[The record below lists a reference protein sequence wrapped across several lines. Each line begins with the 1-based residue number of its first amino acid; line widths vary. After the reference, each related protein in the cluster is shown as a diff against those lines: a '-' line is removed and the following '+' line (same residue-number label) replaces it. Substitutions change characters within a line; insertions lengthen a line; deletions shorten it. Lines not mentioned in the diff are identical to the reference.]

1 MKKFMKTMTAVI
13 ALTLLVGSV
22 GCTSTAKTVFQKE
35 TTAAAATT
43 TAATTAAA
51 TTAAPA
57 DATTAPADTG
67 TGTKD
72 PTKLVMGTN
81 AAFPPFEY
89 LEGSAVVG
97 VDADLMAAIA
107 KELGLTLEIS
117 DMEFDSLPTA
127 LSNGQIDVIAAGFS
141 VKPDRE
147 ETMDFSTPYYTAA
160 QTIIVLKDSKIAT
173 VDDLKDKIIGVQSGT
188 TGQFGAEK
196 LTSTDNIKGFASG
209 MLAVE
214 ALKNKQ
220 VDAVII
226 DNNPAK
232 AYGDQNLDTI
242 TLIEG
247 QFADEEYALAV
258 AKGNTVL
265 LTKIND
271 ALAKLKADGSFD
283 AIISKYV
290 K

>member
-1 MKKFMKTMTAVI
+1 MKKFMKTMAAVM
-13 ALTLLVGSV
+13 ALALLAASV
-22 GCTSTAKTVFQKE
+22 GCASSAKTDFEKE
-35 TTAAAATT
+35 TTAAVTT
-43 TAATTAAA
+43 TAAE

-57 DATTAPADTG
+57 ETSADATAPADTDL
-67 TGTKD
+67 GTKD

-89 LEGSAVVG
+89 LEGDAIVG

-107 KELGLTLEIS
+107 AELGLTLEIS

-127 LSNGQIDVIAAGFS
+127 LANGQIDVIAAGFTI
-141 VKPDRE
+141 KPDRE
-147 ETMDFSTPYYTAA
+147 ETMDFSAPYYTAA
-160 QTIIVLKDSKIAT
+160 QTIIVLKDSEIAT
-173 VDDLKDKIIGVQSGT
+173 VDDLTDKVIGVQSGT
-188 TGQFGAEK
+188 TGQFNAEE

-214 ALKNKQ
+214 ALKNGQ

-232 AYGDQNLDTI
+232 AYGDQNVDTI

-258 AKGNTVL
+258 AKGNEVL
-265 LTKIND
+265 LAKINE
-271 ALAKLKADGSFD
+271 ALVTLKSNGTFD
-283 AIISKYV
+283 EIISKYV